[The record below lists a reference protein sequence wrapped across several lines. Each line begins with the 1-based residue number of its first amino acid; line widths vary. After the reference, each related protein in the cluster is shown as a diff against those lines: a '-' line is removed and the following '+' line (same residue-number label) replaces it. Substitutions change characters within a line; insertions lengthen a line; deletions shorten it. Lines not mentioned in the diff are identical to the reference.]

1 MKRTTFR
8 LRGVTLPEV
17 LLGVSVLA
25 FVTFG
30 ALLAL
35 VGTLAGWAS
44 GQARIQ
50 AEVETQRALRK
61 VTDTLQEA
69 MWAQVD
75 ADGMGIAFRLPQRDG
90 SGNITFPLTWDG
102 VERRI
107 EIAGSDLRICDDAG
121 CTTILTDVTTVDPNH
136 PSGGSYLMFVPSAG
150 TTVRQVTVQI
160 VVNRAVRADRTIW
173 ARARE
178 SVRLRNVPQL
188 F

>member
-1 MKRTTFR
+1 MKNPSFR
-8 LRGVTLPEV
+8 YRGFTLPEV

-35 VGTLAGWAS
+35 VGTLSGWAT

-50 AEVETQRALRK
+50 AETDAQRALRR
-61 VTDTLQEA
+61 VTDALQEA

-75 ADGMGIAFRLPQRDG
+75 GDGMGITYHLPTRDG
-90 SGNITFPLTWDG
+90 SGNIAFPLAWDG
-102 VERRI
+102 IERRI
-107 EIAGSDLRICDDAG
+107 ELAGTDLRICDNAG
-121 CTTILTDVTTVDPNH
+121 CQTILTDVTTADPNR
-136 PSGGSYLMFVPSAG
+136 PSGGYTMFVASAG
-150 TTVRQVTVQI
+150 STVRQVTVQI
-160 VVNRAVRADRTIW
+160 VVRRTVRPGHDVW
-173 ARARE
+173 ARTRE

>member
-1 MKRTTFR
+1 MKRLTFR

-25 FVTFG
+25 FVVFG

-35 VGTLAGWAS
+35 VGTLSGWER

-50 AEVETQRALRK
+50 VEVETQRALRK
-61 VTDTLQEA
+61 ITDTLQEA
-69 MWAQVD
+69 LWAEVD
-75 ADGMGIAFRLPQRDG
+75 ADGMGITYHMPQRDG
-90 SGNITFPLTWDG
+90 SGNITFPITWDG
-102 VERRI
+102 IERRI
-107 EIAGSDLRICDDAG
+107 EVAGSNLQICDDRG

-136 PSGGSYLMFVPSAG
+136 PGGGSYLMFVPSGG

-160 VVNRAVRADRTIW
+160 VVNRAVRADLTVW

-188 F
+188 L